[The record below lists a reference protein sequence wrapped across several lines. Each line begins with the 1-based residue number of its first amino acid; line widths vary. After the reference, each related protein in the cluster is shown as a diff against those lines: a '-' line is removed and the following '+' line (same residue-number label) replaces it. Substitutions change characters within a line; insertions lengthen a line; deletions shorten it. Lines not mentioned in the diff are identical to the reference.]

1 MRRRL
6 IIVAL
11 AITSMVTLAF
21 LGPLAYYVFKNAES
35 SAIVRG
41 RQSAQALSAYV
52 SAGNTNRDSV
62 GERIQLEQS
71 DHQGDG
77 WLITMYY
84 RYQGPTGSILGDSV
98 PPDAAT
104 KRALTTSRR
113 DEANVPGGVELLVAT
128 PVDAHTETSVTRV
141 FIPTAALRKGVYRLW
156 LQLGLVALALMLA
169 GVAVADRLARAI
181 VVPVKQ
187 LASVTR
193 QLSAGESHAR
203 TTPAGPPEIAD
214 VGQAVN
220 HLADRIDALLAAERE
235 MMADLSHRLRTPL
248 TSLRLNAESIPDP
261 ELSERVMADVE
272 SIEYSVSTFIREA
285 RAPRRMADESC
296 DLVDVCRTRT
306 EFWAVLAEEEN
317 RQWSVLLPE
326 LPIPIPLKRIDL
338 EAAIDAMLGNVFAHT
353 PEKTAVSV
361 VGATDGREI
370 TLTVEDFGPGFPAG
384 FVPERGASGA
394 SSTGLGL
401 DIVKRT
407 AEAAGGGIRVGN
419 HAGGG
424 ARVEMWFP
432 VPRARTKAT
441 GRLSPRP
448 SAA

>member
-11 AITSMVTLAF
+11 AIASMVTFAF
-21 LGPLAYYVFKNAES
+21 LGPLAFYVYTNAENS
-35 SAIVRG
+35 AKVKGQQTAQFLSAIV
-41 RQSAQALSAYV
+41 SAA
-52 SAGNTNRDSV
+52 NTNEDDIRDQV
-62 GERIQLEQS
+62 NVERT
-71 DHQGDG
+71 DGAHRG

-84 RYQGPTGSILGDSV
+84 HGPTGSVLGEQIE
-98 PPDAAT
+98 PDAT
-104 KRALTTSRR
+104 VRNALTRGTRS
-113 DEANVPGGVELLVAT
+113 EGPTTGGYQILRAT
-128 PVDAHTETSVTRV
+128 ASDGQTPISVTRV
-141 FIPTAALRKGVYRLW
+141 FIPTSVLRRGVYGLW
-156 LQLGLVALALMLA
+156 LRLGLVAFALMLA

-187 LASVTR
+187 LALVTR
-193 QLSAGESHAR
+193 QLSAGESEAR
-203 TTPAGPPEIAD
+203 TTPSGPPEIAD

-248 TSLRLNAESIPDP
+248 TSLRLNAESISDP
-261 ELSERVMADVE
+261 ELSERVMADIE
-272 SIEYSVSTFIREA
+272 SMEFSVSTFIREA

-306 EFWAVLAEEEN
+306 EFWAVLAEEEK
-317 RQWSVLLPE
+317 RPWSVLLPD
-326 LPIPIPLKRIDL
+326 LPIPIPLKRNDL

-353 PEKTAVSV
+353 PERAAVSV

-370 TLTVEDFGPGFPAG
+370 TLTVDDFGPGFPAG
-384 FVPERGASGA
+384 FIPERGTSGA

-432 VPRARTKAT
+432 LPRATTKAT

>member
-21 LGPLAYYVFKNAES
+21 LGPLAFYVYTNAENS
-35 SAIVRG
+35 AKVKGQQTAQFLSAIV
-41 RQSAQALSAYV
+41 SAAD
-52 SAGNTNRDSV
+52 TNEDNIRDQV
-62 GERIQLEQS
+62 NFERTDR
-71 DHQGDG
+71 DHRG

-84 RYQGPTGSILGDSV
+84 HGRTGPVLGDHV
-98 PPDAAT
+98 DPDASVLNALIRGTRTEGRAAGGYQILRAT
-104 KRALTTSRR
+104 TAG
-113 DEANVPGGVELLVAT
+113 DGQNPI
-128 PVDAHTETSVTRV
+128 SVTRV
-141 FIPTAALRKGVYRLW
+141 FLPTSVLRRGVYKLW
-156 LQLGLVALALMLA
+156 LRLGLVALALLLA

-193 QLSAGESHAR
+193 QLSAGESEAR
-203 TTPAGPPEIAD
+203 TTPSGPPEIAD

-272 SIEYSVSTFIREA
+272 SMEYSVSTFIREA

-317 RQWSVLLPE
+317 RQWSVLLPG

-384 FVPERGASGA
+384 FVPARGTSGA

-407 AEAAGGGIRVGN
+407 AEAAGGGVRTGN

-432 VPRARTKAT
+432 VPRPKTKAT